1 MQASALSGRKIV
13 LLTSGVAATICS
25 LVGFDLWALNSHP
38 VLLNSELA
46 TTAANPGFAPG
57 TLPVLAMGAVVF
69 LLLSF
74 GAHLVWR
81 TQRQLTTQRSL
92 QRNIFEHTAEA
103 MLVTDSAQQIVAVNP
118 AFERITGYAAAE
130 VLGRGAALF
139 SADPAT
145 SVGHAE
151 AWAKVAED
159 GEWQGELWA
168 NRKCG
173 EAYPAQIHIRS
184 IRQGKQV
191 AASHFVAMFSD
202 IGAQKAQASRIDYLA
217 QHDSL
222 TGLLNRQAME
232 LHLVSLLAV
241 TASKA
246 QQLAVLI
253 IDLDNFKTVN
263 DSLGHQAGDQLLREM
278 AVRLQRRLGP
288 QARLFRLGG
297 DEFVV
302 VLENVDHVDC
312 VLTLVQQLV
321 LAVSEPCNIN
331 GRQLHINAS
340 IGISLCPGDGEN
352 AETLIRNADTALYF
366 AKAHGRNNYQFFA
379 EPMNAAANK
388 RLSMESELW
397 DALAEDQLV
406 LHYQPQIDL
415 LSGHVVGVEALV
427 RWQHPQRGLIAPA
440 DFIPVAEECGLIL
453 TLGHWVLGTACRQAK
468 AWLDAGLELG
478 EIAVNISALQFRQP
492 QFTESVQ
499 AILLETGL
507 PAERLE
513 LEITE
518 STVMMSADSSAKVLA
533 ELKKMGVKLAI
544 DDFGTGYSSLSYLR
558 RFPVDRL
565 KIDRSF
571 VADVES
577 DPDAASLVAS
587 IVSLGGTLGLQLVAE
602 GVENAAQ
609 ADFLRDRQCQRVQGF
624 HFSRPVSAE
633 AVVALSA
640 MLRFP
645 K

>member
-13 LLTSGVAATICS
+13 LVTLGVAAVFF
-25 LVGFDLWALNSHP
+25 LAGFNLWAFNSRP
-38 VLLNSELA
+38 VLLGSELA
-46 TTAANPGFAPG
+46 TVTTPGFTPASLSVL
-57 TLPVLAMGAVVF
+57 TLAALVL

-74 GAHLVWR
+74 VLSLVWR
-81 TQRQLTTQRSL
+81 TQRQFAAQLSL

-103 MLVTDSAQQIVAVNP
+103 MLVTDSTQRIVAVNP
-118 AFERITGYAAAE
+118 AFERITGYVAADVVGQSA
-130 VLGRGAALF
+130 VSF
-139 SADPAT
+139 SADQPAPA
-145 SVGHAE
+145 GHVD
-151 AWAKVAED
+151 AWAKVAEH

-168 NRKCG
+168 SRKSG
-173 EAYPAQIHIRS
+173 ESYPAQIHIRR
-184 IRQGKQV
+184 IRHGEQG
-191 AASHFVAMFSD
+191 AAAHFVAMFSD
-202 IGAQKAQASRIDYLA
+202 IGAQKAQESRIDYLA
-217 QHDSL
+217 HHDSL
-222 TGLLNRQAME
+222 TGLPNRQAMD
-232 LHLVSLLAV
+232 LHLVDVLA
-241 TASKA
+241 AAANKA

-263 DSLGHQAGDQLLREM
+263 DSLGHQAGDQMLREM

-288 QARLFRLGG
+288 DARLFRLGG
-297 DEFVV
+297 DEFAVA
-302 VLENVDHVDC
+302 LANVDHVDC
-312 VLTLVQQLV
+312 VLALVQQLV
-321 LAVSEPCNIN
+321 LAISEPCNIN
-331 GRQLHINAS
+331 GRQLHIS
-340 IGISLCPGDGEN
+340 PSMGISLCPGDSQS
-352 AETLIRNADTALYF
+352 AETMIRNADTALYF
-366 AKAHGRNNYQFFA
+366 AKANGRNNFQFFA

-388 RLSMESELW
+388 RLNVESELW
-397 DALAEDQLV
+397 DALAEDQLI

-427 RWQHPQRGLIAPA
+427 RWQHPQHGLIAPA

-453 TLGHWVLGTACRQAK
+453 TLGHWVLGAACRQAK
-468 AWLDAGLELG
+468 TWLDAGLEMG

-492 QFTESVQ
+492 QFAESVK
-499 AILLETGL
+499 AVLLETGL

-518 STVMMSADSSAKVLA
+518 TTVMMSADSSAKVLV

-571 VADVES
+571 VADIES

-609 ADFLRDRQCQRVQGF
+609 ADFLRDRQCQRGQGF

-640 MLRFP
+640 TLRLP
-645 K
+645 T